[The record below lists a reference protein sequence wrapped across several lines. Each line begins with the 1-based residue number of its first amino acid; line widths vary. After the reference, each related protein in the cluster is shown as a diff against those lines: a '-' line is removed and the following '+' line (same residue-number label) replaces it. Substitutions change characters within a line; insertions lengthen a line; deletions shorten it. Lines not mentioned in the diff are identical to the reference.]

1 MSKLLPIITF
11 RAWSKIN
18 DILSYVRTTAMIY
31 SAEAGGCNGFNFK
44 LDVLGDK
51 HKQQLDQNKLP
62 PTVLDNSYNN
72 KIVYIDPLSEM
83 FLYKTEIDFIHED
96 YEKKIFESK
105 FVFNID
111 PTILSGCGC
120 GISFHLK

>member
-1 MSKLLPIITF
+1 
-11 RAWSKIN
+11 
-18 DILSYVRTTAMIY
+18 MIY
-31 SAEAGGCNGFNFK
+31 SVEAGGCNGFNFK
-44 LDVLGDK
+44 LDVLNDK

-62 PTVLDNSYNN
+62 PTILDNNYNN

-83 FLYKTEIDFIHED
+83 FLYKTEIDFINED

-120 GISFHLK
+120 GISFNLK